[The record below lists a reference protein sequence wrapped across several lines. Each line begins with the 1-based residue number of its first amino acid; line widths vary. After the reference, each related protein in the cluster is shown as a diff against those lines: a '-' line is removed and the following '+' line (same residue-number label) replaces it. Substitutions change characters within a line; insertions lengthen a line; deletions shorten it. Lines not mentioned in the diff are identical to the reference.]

1 MPTAARRRRSV
12 TGPGSGA
19 SSRTRKTLRTL
30 QIPITAAKTHLSK
43 LVDAVTLKYERA
55 TITRHGEPV
64 AVLISEAEW
73 LNSAISASCDDA
85 QLRLGFRP

>member
-1 MPTAARRRRSV
+1 M
-12 TGPGSGA
+12 
-19 SSRTRKTLRTL
+19 
-30 QIPITAAKTHLSK
+30 
-43 LVDAVTLKYERA
+43 TLKYERA